1 MDACGLGSMVICKE
15 QLELANSLPYGWVD
29 GAIERTAKHLDSVF
43 DVQHNKGD
51 HGGGSYHYY
60 YLYSVERVGDLTG
73 RKEFGGKDWYVRGA
87 EFLLAQQHAGG
98 GWTDST
104 CIKPKDVLGTCFALL
119 FLKKAT
125 IPAVTLS
132 E

>member
-1 MDACGLGSMVICKE
+1 MIQVTPQMRILVALETADFSKVIDGLARLCKE

-51 HGGGSYHYY
+51 HGGGSYHFY

-98 GWTDST
+98 AGFGAFEAKRG
-104 CIKPKDVLGTCFALL
+104 CVQF
-119 FLKKAT
+119 
-125 IPAVTLS
+125 V
-132 E
+132 